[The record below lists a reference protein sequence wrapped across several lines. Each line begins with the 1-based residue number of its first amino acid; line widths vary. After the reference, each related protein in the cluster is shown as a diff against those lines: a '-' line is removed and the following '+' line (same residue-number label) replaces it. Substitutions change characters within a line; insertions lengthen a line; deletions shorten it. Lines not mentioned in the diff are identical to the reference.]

1 MFYWLLNY
9 VCRQTFTAE
18 SSRITASAGSR
29 TLSMSRL
36 QPLGVLA
43 ITLLVSFP
51 ARAQE
56 AITFHC
62 TFKAVYETAES
73 DNPTK
78 SNFEKQFVGHGID
91 VFVTN
96 KSTAKVIG
104 DVFTITKQA
113 SDYVVS
119 QRGSKRN
126 DWVLFRT
133 DHGSVSGTI
142 TETITVIHIRT
153 WNEPLRFTFAWGSIM
168 AVGTCEQVK

>member
-1 MFYWLLNY
+1 
-9 VCRQTFTAE
+9 
-18 SSRITASAGSR
+18 
-29 TLSMSRL
+29 MSRL
-36 QPLGVLA
+36 HLLAHLA

-51 ARAQE
+51 ARAQD
-56 AITFHC
+56 AATFHC

-78 SNFEKQFVGHGID
+78 SNFEKQFVGHRMD
-91 VFVTN
+91 VLITD
-96 KSTAKVIG
+96 KPTAKVVG

-133 DHGSVSGTI
+133 DHGSSTGTI

-153 WNEPLRFTFAWGSIM
+153 WNEPVRFTFAWGSTM
-168 AVGTCEQVK
+168 AVGTCDQVK

>member
-1 MFYWLLNY
+1 MPSETESARMVSISWLQLLA
-9 VCRQTFTAE
+9 Q
-18 SSRITASAGSR
+18 
-29 TLSMSRL
+29 
-36 QPLGVLA
+36 LA

-78 SNFEKQFVGHGID
+78 SNFEKQFVGHRMD
-91 VFVTN
+91 VVVTN
-96 KSTAKVIG
+96 KPTATVIG

-133 DHGSVSGTI
+133 DRGSSSGTF
-142 TETITVIHIRT
+142 TETITLIHIRT
-153 WNEPLRFTFAWGSIM
+153 WNEPLRFTFAWGSIL
-168 AVGTCEQVK
+168 AVGTCEQTK

>member
-1 MFYWLLNY
+1 
-9 VCRQTFTAE
+9 
-18 SSRITASAGSR
+18 
-29 TLSMSRL
+29 MSRL
-36 QPLGVLA
+36 YLLTPLA
-43 ITLLVSFP
+43 ITLVVSFQ

-56 AITFHC
+56 ATTFHC

-78 SNFEKQFVGHGID
+78 SNFEKQFLGHGID
-91 VFVTN
+91 VFVTD
-96 KSTAKVIG
+96 KPTAKVIG

-126 DWVLFRT
+126 DWLLFRT

-168 AVGTCEQVK
+168 AVGTCEQAK

>member
-1 MFYWLLNY
+1 
-9 VCRQTFTAE
+9 
-18 SSRITASAGSR
+18 
-29 TLSMSRL
+29 MSRL
-36 QPLGVLA
+36 HLLAHLA
-43 ITLLVSFP
+43 IALMVSFP

-56 AITFHC
+56 AATFHC

-78 SNFEKQFVGHGID
+78 SHFEKQFVGHRLD
-91 VFVTN
+91 VLITD
-96 KSTAKVIG
+96 KPTAKVIG

-119 QRGSKRN
+119 QRGSRRN

-133 DHGSVSGTI
+133 DQGSTSGTT

-153 WNEPLRFTFAWGSIM
+153 WNEPVRFTFAWGSAI
-168 AVGTCEQVK
+168 AVGTCEDVK

>member
-1 MFYWLLNY
+1 M
-9 VCRQTFTAE
+9 
-18 SSRITASAGSR
+18 
-29 TLSMSRL
+29 
-36 QPLGVLA
+36 
-43 ITLLVSFP
+43 
-51 ARAQE
+51 
-56 AITFHC
+56 
-62 TFKAVYETAES
+62 YETAES

-91 VFVTN
+91 VFVTD
-96 KSTAKVIG
+96 KPTAKVIG

-119 QRGSKRN
+119 QRGSKRS

-142 TETITVIHIRT
+142 TETITVIYIRT

-168 AVGTCEQVK
+168 AVGTCEQAN

>member
-1 MFYWLLNY
+1 
-9 VCRQTFTAE
+9 
-18 SSRITASAGSR
+18 
-29 TLSMSRL
+29 MSRL
-36 QPLGVLA
+36 QLLA
-43 ITLLVSFP
+43 QIATMMLVSFP
-51 ARAQE
+51 ARPEE

-78 SNFEKQFVGHGID
+78 SNFEKQFVGHRID
-91 VFVTN
+91 VFVTD
-96 KSTAKVIG
+96 KPIAKVIG

-119 QRGSKRN
+119 QRGSKRS

-153 WNEPLRFTFAWGSIM
+153 WNESLRFTFAWGSIL
-168 AVGTCEQVK
+168 AVGTCEQAK

>member
-1 MFYWLLNY
+1 
-9 VCRQTFTAE
+9 
-18 SSRITASAGSR
+18 
-29 TLSMSRL
+29 MSRL
-36 QPLGVLA
+36 HLLAHLA
-43 ITLLVSFP
+43 ITLLLVSFP

-56 AITFHC
+56 AATFHC
-62 TFKAVYETAES
+62 TFKAVYETTES

-78 SNFEKQFVGHGID
+78 SNFEKQFVGHRMD
-91 VFVTN
+91 VLITD
-96 KSTAKVIG
+96 KPTAKVVE

-133 DHGSVSGTI
+133 DHGSSSGTV

-153 WNEPLRFTFAWGSIM
+153 WNEPVRFTFAWGSTL